1 VSDILSDPRL
11 ETLLDE
17 ACEEE
22 NLPRYY
28 RSCVKP
34 LLRDPNGRWPRC
46 CGGGCDPCAATLIN
60 VATRVLNALGQ
71 PRTAPLPD

>member
-1 VSDILSDPRL
+1 MSPERL
-11 ETLLDE
+11 EQLLTE

-22 NLPRYY
+22 NLPLYY

-46 CGGGCDPCAATLIN
+46 CGGGCDPCASTLIA
-60 VATRVLNALGQ
+60 VATRVLNALGT